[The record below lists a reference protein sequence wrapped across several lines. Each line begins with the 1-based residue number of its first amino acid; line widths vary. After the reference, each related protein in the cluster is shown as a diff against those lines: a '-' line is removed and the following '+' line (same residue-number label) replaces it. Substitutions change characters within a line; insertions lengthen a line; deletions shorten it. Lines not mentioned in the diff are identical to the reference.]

1 MVSANDFEH
10 KSELVS
16 DCGLTDSASF
26 KFTNTNKK
34 HAIEVTHTP
43 GLLEAVNG
51 ELVVEGEIQPV
62 KDAWKGAATLNAG
75 GYELGP
81 LTGASEVSII

>member
-1 MVSANDFEH
+1 MVSAKDFEH
-10 KSELVS
+10 KSELET
-16 DCGLTDSASF
+16 DCGVEGCNF

-43 GLLEAVNG
+43 SLLEAVNG
-51 ELVVEGEIQPV
+51 ELVVEGEIQPI

-81 LTGASEVSII
+81 LTGATEVSII